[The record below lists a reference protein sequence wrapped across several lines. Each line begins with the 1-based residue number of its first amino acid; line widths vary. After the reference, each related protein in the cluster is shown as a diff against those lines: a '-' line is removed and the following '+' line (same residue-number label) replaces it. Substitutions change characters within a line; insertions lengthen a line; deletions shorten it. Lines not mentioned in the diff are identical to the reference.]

1 MIHPPERADFSIPV
15 QKRKP
20 PGRVA
25 FWSGTGA
32 DCRCQKAAYGI
43 AAVLPAAN
51 NSPPGCCIQIGST
64 LSVSCS
70 KKESHPGGW
79 PFWSRI
85 RESNPPS
92 RLGKPLYYRYTNPA
106 TVGYYSRAKRKIQP
120 FFVGPAKYI
129 SGRKLLH
136 LGFLHDRV
144 YVSNKQEVFP

>member
-32 DCRCQKAAYGI
+32 DCRCQRQRMELPPYCRRQTTAHR
-43 AAVLPAAN
+43 AVVFKSVRLCPYPA
-51 NSPPGCCIQIGST
+51 P
-64 LSVSCS
+64 

-106 TVGYYSRAKRKIQP
+106 AVGYYSRAKRKIQP